1 MIHLTTETQFYEL
14 IKNNNL
20 VVLDF
25 SATWCGPCKVLTPQL
40 ESLSTVYPNVVFL
53 KVDVDEFEDISST
66 HNVSA
71 MPTIMFYNNGQLIE
85 HETVVGGGQI
95 NKIEQVIQKYS
106 D

>member
-1 MIHLTTETQFYEL
+1 MIHLTSETQLYDL
-14 IKNNNL
+14 IKNNHL

-40 ESLSTVYPNVVFL
+40 ESVSTVYPNVVFI
-53 KVDVDEFEDISST
+53 KVDVDEFEDIASS
-66 HNVSA
+66 HQVSA
-71 MPTIMFYNNGQLIE
+71 MPTIMFYKNGQVIK

-95 NKIEQVIQKYS
+95 NKIEQVIKKYI